1 MGQPQNPELEQAIR
15 SMEATAINFAYQ
27 FINIGNVRSEYIRL
41 TSEMSRNLRLAYES
55 GQMSARAAAESANG
69 MRNQIME
76 QSRAKSA
83 SLGASMARRLKA
95 QGLSLDDVL
104 DKVAQK
110 AYRRPFAGLNNA
122 EQTAA
127 YLEVVAS
134 AGRARPSASVFASRA
149 GAAGRAFFILG
160 IGIAVYNIANAEDRS
175 WQAGREAANIGGGFA
190 GGAAAGALAGIWL
203 GPLGVGVG
211 VVVGGIAG
219 SLISDSAYVEIAG
232 PRTAFARTFLPRFT
246 TVFSVD
252 EEGVARALFS
262 ECGINMDQVYEIFV
276 ELENGYSSDA
286 DDVARIYLPKVLTAG
301 GSVLLAL
308 KSHRNLRAFLI
319 DVLVGWPSNAADKN
333 LAARV
338 RAL

>member
-1 MGQPQNPELEQAIR
+1 MSQPQSPELEQAIR
-15 SMEATAINFAYQ
+15 SLEATAISFAYQ
-27 FINIGNVRSEYIRL
+27 FINISNVRSEYIRL

-55 GQMSARAAAESANG
+55 GEMSAKAAAEAANG

-83 SLGASMARRLKA
+83 SLGTSMARRLKA

-104 DKVAQK
+104 EKVAQK
-110 AYRRPFAGLNNA
+110 AYGRPFAALNNA

-134 AGRARPSASVFASRA
+134 AGRARPSASAFASRA

-160 IGIAVYNIANAEDRS
+160 IGIAVYNIANAEDKS
-175 WQAGREAANIGGGFA
+175 WQTGREAANIGGGFA

-203 GPLGVGVG
+203 GPLGVAVG

-232 PRTAFARTFLPRFT
+232 PRTAFAKTFLPQFT
-246 TVFSVD
+246 TIFSVD
-252 EEGVARALFS
+252 EEGIAKALFA

-286 DDVARIYLPKVLTAG
+286 DDVARIYLPKVFNAG
-301 GSVLLAL
+301 GNVLLAL
-308 KSHRNLRAFLI
+308 KSHRNLRAFLV
-319 DVLVGWPSNAADKN
+319 DVLEGWPSDAADRG